1 MNFDFLKVPSTI
13 AALLLVLIYFLPM
26 TPYYK
31 SVDDNGE
38 DGDNKEVTT
47 TTITGLGMLTGSAK
61 ETGEGKNYEEPTGD
75 AIKAMN
81 ENFFGPKPEAQK
93 DNKHWKAQFGI
104 FDKLS
109 ILIVLAAGLMVFVA
123 YQKSANQSPVLDEEK
138 MGWAKIILIGLGLMM
153 FSRYCF
159 FIDSNDQ
166 VGAGL
171 GAWISLLA
179 VIFLALEDRIMKLM
193 GK

>member
-1 MNFDFLKVPSTI
+1 MKLDFLKVPSTI

-31 SVDDNGE
+31 SVNDNGGKDDN
-38 DGDNKEVTT
+38 KITT
-47 TTITGLGMLTGSAK
+47 TQTITGLGMLTGSAK
-61 ETGEGKNYEEPTGD
+61 ETGEGKNYKEQTGD
-75 AIKAMN
+75 GIKAMN
-81 ENFFGPKPEAQK
+81 EYFFGPKPEAQK
-93 DNKHWKAQFGI
+93 NNDHWKAQFGI

-109 ILIVLAAGLMVFVA
+109 ILIVLGAGLLFFVA
-123 YQKSANQSPVLDEEK
+123 YQKSANQAPVLDEDK
-138 MGWAKIILIGLGLMM
+138 MGWAKIIVIGLGLMV

-159 FIDSNDQ
+159 FIGANDE

-179 VIFLALEDRIMKLM
+179 VVFIALEGRIMKLM

>member
-31 SVDDNGE
+31 SVQEEGEDDN
-38 DGDNKEVTT
+38 KTT
-47 TTITGLGMLTGSAK
+47 ITQTITGLGMLTGSAK
-61 ETGEGKNYEEPTGD
+61 QTGEGKNYEEPTGD
-75 AIKAMN
+75 AIKEMN
-81 ENFFGPKPEAQK
+81 EKFFGPKPENEK
-93 DNKHWKAQFGI
+93 NNKHWKAQFGI

-159 FIDSNDQ
+159 FIGSEDQ

-179 VIFLALEDRIMKLM
+179 VIFLALEDRIMKLI

>member
-1 MNFDFLKVPSTI
+1 MNFDFLKMPSTI
-13 AALLLVLIYFLPM
+13 AALLLVLVFFLPM

-31 SVDDNGE
+31 SVVEDGEDDN
-38 DGDNKEVTT
+38 KITTT

-61 ETGEGKNYEEPTGD
+61 ETGEGKNYKEPTGD
-75 AIKAMN
+75 EIKKMN
-81 ENFFGPKPEAQK
+81 ERFFGPKPEDQK
-93 DNKHWKAQFGI
+93 ENKHWKAQFGI

-109 ILIVLAAGLMVFVA
+109 ILVVLCAGLLVFVG
-123 YQKSANQSPVLDEEK
+123 YQKSANQSPVLDEDK
-138 MGWAKIILIGLGLMM
+138 MGWAKIILIGLGLMI

-159 FIDSNDQ
+159 FIDTDDQ

-179 VIFLALEDRIMKLM
+179 IVFLALEDRIMKLM

>member
-31 SVDDNGE
+31 SVQEEGEDDN
-38 DGDNKEVTT
+38 KTT
-47 TTITGLGMLTGSAK
+47 ITQTITGLGMLTGSAK
-61 ETGEGKNYEEPTGD
+61 ETGEGKDYKEPTGD
-75 AIKAMN
+75 EIKAMN
-81 ENFFGPKPEAQK
+81 ERFFGPKPEIRK
-93 DNKHWKAQFGI
+93 DDKHWKAPFGI

-123 YQKSANQSPVLDEEK
+123 YQKSANQSPILDDDK
-138 MGWAKIILIGLGLMM
+138 MGWAKIILIGMGLMI

-159 FIDSNDQ
+159 FIDSSDQ

>member
-1 MNFDFLKVPSTI
+1 MNFDFLKTPSTI
-13 AALLLVLIYFLPM
+13 AALLLVLIYFLPF
-26 TPYYK
+26 TPYFK
-31 SVDDNGE
+31 SVIDNGE
-38 DGDNKEVTT
+38 DGDNKFVQT
-47 TTITGLGMLTGSAK
+47 TTITGLGMLTSSAK
-61 ETGEGKNYEEPTGD
+61 ETGEGKNYKEPTGD
-75 AIKAMN
+75 EIKAMN
-81 ENFFGPKPEAQK
+81 ERFFGPKPESRK
-93 DNKHWKAQFGI
+93 DDKHWKAPFGI

-109 ILIVLAAGLMVFVA
+109 ILIVIAAGLMVFVA
-123 YQKSANQSPVLDEEK
+123 YQKSSNQSPVLDDEK
-138 MGWAKIILIGLGLMM
+138 MGWAKIILIGLGLMI

-159 FIDSNDQ
+159 FIDSSDE

>member
-1 MNFDFLKVPSTI
+1 MNFDFLKAPSTI

-26 TPYYK
+26 APYYK
-31 SVDDNGE
+31 HVQEDGKDDN
-38 DGDNKEVTT
+38 KITT
-47 TTITGLGMLTGSAK
+47 TQTITGLGMLTGSAK
-61 ETGEGKNYEEPTGD
+61 ETGEGKNYKEQTGEET
-75 AIKAMN
+75 KKMN
-81 ENFFGPKPEAQK
+81 EGYFGPKPESQK
-93 DNKHWKAQFGI
+93 DNDHWKAQFGI

-109 ILIVLAAGLMVFVA
+109 ILIVIAAGLLVFVA
-123 YQKSANQSPVLDEEK
+123 YQKSANQSPVLDDDK

-159 FIDSNDQ
+159 FIGSDDGT
-166 VGAGL
+166 GAGL

-179 VIFLALEDRIMKLM
+179 VVFIAMEARIMKLM